1 VFAAK
6 TVPGK
11 VLDDMKTVFGWN
23 TMTDQTGTKE
33 LKAADGPAKG
43 SKAIEL
49 DYEFKDS
56 KWIAVNKEMSFALG
70 PDDAIQFH
78 YNGSGA
84 SANLQVKVFDA
95 NGNAAGYFTP
105 GGSASTGWQKVV
117 IPRSAFEYLWGPSP
131 TKSINW
137 DSLSKL
143 EFTLDVADRTGAAYT
158 LNLGQPGKI
167 TFSTIEI
174 VNTKSATKNSDG
186 GKKK

>member
-1 VFAAK
+1 
-6 TVPGK
+6 

-137 DSLSKL
+137 DSLTKF
-143 EFTLDVADRTGAAYT
+143 EFTLDVADRTGSAYT

-167 TFSTIEI
+167 AFSTIEALNAAD
-174 VNTKSATKNSDG
+174 VKSTTKKSKR
-186 GKKK
+186 K